1 MQLLTF
7 PTYFDI
13 MRSYPRRKAEQMKTR
28 EIKVAEQLVN
38 LTEDHWFNPAILAR
52 YLTDQPFYTVDRIM
66 ELVAQI
72 IRWEANRYTD
82 ELDTE
87 DGIYNSGL
95 TSEGLFLANELNQ
108 TLNKLIKTYKWENIK
123 LPVDPDKV
131 IAKLPKVA
139 EQSYRH
145 SWLHDTNKQ
154 DPILIS
160 APFM

>member
-1 MQLLTF
+1 
-7 PTYFDI
+7 
-13 MRSYPRRKAEQMKTR
+13 MKTR

-108 TLNKLIKTYKWENIK
+108 TLKKLIKTYKWENIK
-123 LPVDPDKV
+123 LPVDPDKF
-131 IAKLPKVA
+131 IKRLPKVE

-160 APFM
+160 TPFM

>member
-1 MQLLTF
+1 
-7 PTYFDI
+7 
-13 MRSYPRRKAEQMKTR
+13 MKTK
-28 EIKVAEQLVN
+28 EIKVAEDLVN

-108 TLNKLIKTYKWENIK
+108 TLTKLIKTYKWENIK
-123 LPVDPDKV
+123 LPADPDKF
-131 IAKLPKVA
+131 IRRLPKVE

-145 SWLHDTNKQ
+145 SWLHDTNTEKTF
-154 DPILIS
+154 I
-160 APFM
+160 

>member
-1 MQLLTF
+1 
-7 PTYFDI
+7 
-13 MRSYPRRKAEQMKTR
+13 MKTR

-66 ELVAQI
+66 ELVAQT
-72 IRWEANRYTD
+72 IRWQANRYTD

-87 DGIYNSGL
+87 DGIYNSGM
-95 TSEGLFLANELNQ
+95 TSEGLFLANELNK
-108 TLNKLIKTYKWENIK
+108 TLNELIKTYKWENIK
-123 LPVDPDKV
+123 LPADPDK
-131 IAKLPKVA
+131 IIRRLPKVE

-145 SWLHDTNKQ
+145 SWLHDTSKQ

-160 APFM
+160 HPFI

>member
-1 MQLLTF
+1 
-7 PTYFDI
+7 
-13 MRSYPRRKAEQMKTR
+13 MKTR

-66 ELVAQI
+66 ELIAQT
-72 IRWEANRYTD
+72 IRWQANRYTD

-87 DGIYNSGL
+87 DGIYNSGM
-95 TSEGLFLANELNQ
+95 TSEGLFLANELNK
-108 TLNKLIKTYKWENIK
+108 TLNELIKTYKWENIK
-123 LPVDPDKV
+123 LPADPDK
-131 IAKLPKVA
+131 IIRRLPKVE

-145 SWLHDTNKQ
+145 SWLHDTSKQ

-160 APFM
+160 HPFI

>member
-1 MQLLTF
+1 
-7 PTYFDI
+7 
-13 MRSYPRRKAEQMKTR
+13 MKSR

-52 YLTDQPFYTVDRIM
+52 YLTDQPYYTVDRII
-66 ELVAQI
+66 ELLAQTI
-72 IRWEANRYTD
+72 NRYAARHND

-123 LPVDPDKV
+123 LPVDPDKF
-131 IAKLPKVA
+131 IKRLPKV
-139 EQSYRH
+139 EEKSYRH
-145 SWLHDTNKQ
+145 SWLHEEQ
-154 DPILIS
+154 RDPILMNH
-160 APFM
+160 PFI

>member
-1 MQLLTF
+1 
-7 PTYFDI
+7 
-13 MRSYPRRKAEQMKTR
+13 MKTR

-108 TLNKLIKTYKWENIK
+108 TLTKLIKTYKWENIK
-123 LPVDPDKV
+123 LPADPDKF
-131 IAKLPKVA
+131 IRRLPKVE

-145 SWLHDTNKQ
+145 SWLHDTNTEKTF
-154 DPILIS
+154 I
-160 APFM
+160 

>member
-1 MQLLTF
+1 
-7 PTYFDI
+7 
-13 MRSYPRRKAEQMKTR
+13 MKTR

-72 IRWEANRYTD
+72 IRWEANRYND
-82 ELDTE
+82 ELDTD
-87 DGIYNSGL
+87 DGIYNSGM

-108 TLNKLIKTYKWENIK
+108 TLNKLIKKYKWENIK
-123 LPVDPDKV
+123 LPADPDK
-131 IAKLPKVA
+131 IIRRLPKVE

-145 SWLHDTNKQ
+145 SWLHDTTKK
-154 DPILIS
+154 DPVLIS
-160 APFM
+160 PPFI

>member
-1 MQLLTF
+1 
-7 PTYFDI
+7 
-13 MRSYPRRKAEQMKTR
+13 MKTR
-28 EIKVAEQLVN
+28 EIKVAEALVN

-123 LPVDPDKV
+123 LPADPDK
-131 IAKLPKVA
+131 IIRRLPKVE

-145 SWLHDTNKQ
+145 SWLHDTTKE
-154 DPILIS
+154 PVSIS
-160 APFM
+160 NPFI

>member
-1 MQLLTF
+1 
-7 PTYFDI
+7 
-13 MRSYPRRKAEQMKTR
+13 MKTR
-28 EIKVAEQLVN
+28 EIKVAEALVN

-95 TSEGLFLANELNQ
+95 TSEGLFLANELNE
-108 TLNKLIKTYKWENIK
+108 TLNRLIKTYKWENIK

-131 IAKLPKVA
+131 IRRLPKLE

-160 APFM
+160 APFI

>member
-1 MQLLTF
+1 M
-7 PTYFDI
+7 
-13 MRSYPRRKAEQMKTR
+13 KAK

-72 IRWEANRYTD
+72 IRWEANRYND
-82 ELDTE
+82 ELNTE

>member
-1 MQLLTF
+1 
-7 PTYFDI
+7 
-13 MRSYPRRKAEQMKTR
+13 MKTR
-28 EIKVAEQLVN
+28 EIKVAEALVN

-108 TLNKLIKTYKWENIK
+108 TLTKLIKTYKWENIK
-123 LPVDPDKV
+123 LPADPDKF
-131 IAKLPKVA
+131 IKRLPKVE

-145 SWLHDTNKQ
+145 SWLHDTNTEKTF
-154 DPILIS
+154 I
-160 APFM
+160 

>member
-1 MQLLTF
+1 M
-7 PTYFDI
+7 
-13 MRSYPRRKAEQMKTR
+13 SKTR
-28 EIKVAEQLVN
+28 EIKVAEDLVN

-72 IRWEANRYTD
+72 IRWQANRHND
-82 ELDTE
+82 ELNTE
-87 DGIYNSGL
+87 DGIYNSGQ

-108 TLNKLIKTYKWENIK
+108 TLNKLIKTYQWENIK

-139 EQSYRH
+139 GQEYRY
-145 SWLHDTNKQ
+145 SWLHDKANVNKVSI
-154 DPILIS
+154 DH
-160 APFM
+160 PFI

>member
-1 MQLLTF
+1 
-7 PTYFDI
+7 
-13 MRSYPRRKAEQMKTR
+13 MKTR

-108 TLNKLIKTYKWENIK
+108 TLTKLIKTYKWENIK
-123 LPVDPDKV
+123 LPADPDKF
-131 IAKLPKVA
+131 IRRLPKV
-139 EQSYRH
+139 EEKSYRH
-145 SWLHDTNKQ
+145 SWLHDTNTEKTF
-154 DPILIS
+154 I
-160 APFM
+160 